1 MRDKNK
7 TRKKGAQKKG
17 GENSPISP
25 PLDPRL
31 LLIVGRLESLYINS
45 MFRDVFIA
53 VASFLGGKSCV
64 RGAARVFLAGR
75 IAYMR
80 EERVFFKP
88 DDCNFPEADV
98 YHLRI
103 GNLFLLLSLLCQQT
117 DAYPPIAK
125 NYRQRRSQDDRG
137 HARDNAMK

>member
-1 MRDKNK
+1 M
-7 TRKKGAQKKG
+7 
-17 GENSPISP
+17 
-25 PLDPRL
+25 
-31 LLIVGRLESLYINS
+31 GRLESLYINS
-45 MFRDVFIA
+45 MFRDFFIA
-53 VASFLGGKSCV
+53 VASFLGGNRAYV
-64 RGAARVFLAGR
+64 GQPAL

-88 DDCNFPEADV
+88 DDCRFPEADV

-125 NYRQRRSQDDRG
+125 NYRQRRSQEDRE